1 MSAVQRNRYMTEG
14 NTGYVNGNVVRQHA
28 VPLREQRIGEIEK
41 DDARRRAANRNREKA
56 LQMNAGYVFF
66 LAIATIITLSAS
78 TLYLMFQS
86 DITNKISNIATL
98 EGQLAD
104 LKSDNDEAYGR
115 VTRSVDLEYV
125 KQVAIGE
132 LGMVYASEDQVVLY
146 ESTEDDYVRQY
157 ADIPSDEKSGLS
169 SLLK

>member
-1 MSAVQRNRYMTEG
+1 M
-14 NTGYVNGNVVRQHA
+14 
-28 VPLREQRIGEIEK
+28 
-41 DDARRRAANRNREKA
+41 
-56 LQMNAGYVFF
+56 
-66 LAIATIITLSAS
+66 
-78 TLYLMFQS
+78 MFQS

-98 EGQLAD
+98 ESQLAD